1 MKKYLL
7 TGLLGMFTLGNVI
20 YAQSGGVPT
29 AAKTTF
35 AKLYPH
41 ATGLKWDKEDGGYEA
56 SFTENRKAMSLLF
69 DTKGQL
75 KETETDIAV
84 TELPATVR
92 DYVAKQMPGKKIR
105 EAAMIVDAAGV
116 KKYEA
121 EVGGKDLLFSVDGK
135 PIK

>member
-7 TGLLGMFTLGNVI
+7 TGLLGVFILAGI
-20 YAQSGGVPT
+20 SYAQTTGVPT
-29 AAKTTF
+29 PAKTTF

-41 ATGLKWDKEDGGYEA
+41 AKSLKWDKEDGGYEA
-56 SFTENRKAMSLLF
+56 SFTEKGKAMSLLF

-92 DYVAKQMPGKKIR
+92 DYVAKQMPGKQIK
-105 EAAMIVDAAGV
+105 EASIIVDAAGV

-135 PIK
+135 LLH

>member
-7 TGLLGMFTLGNVI
+7 TGLLGVFTLAGI
-20 YAQSGGVPT
+20 SYAQTTGVPT

-41 ATGLKWDKEDGGYEA
+41 AKSLKWDKEDGGYEA
-56 SFTENRKAMSLLF
+56 SFTEKGKAMSLLF

-84 TELPATVR
+84 TELPVTVR
-92 DYVAKQMPGKKIR
+92 DYVAKQMPGKQIK
-105 EAAMIVDAAGV
+105 EAAIIVDAAGV

-135 PIK
+135 LLH